1 MSYFNKIFFSLI
13 LVYLCMAKGYAQ
25 VHTLEDTL
33 SAISPEFYKA
43 LQAERSKRQKSDSLY
58 LYKFNADKLHFA
70 QSSIT
75 QLIADTTRQA
85 AMLQLQYNN
94 YKRHFK
100 LPTTAFKT
108 DAASFYT
115 EGFITIGKAKIMGKF
130 YFDKTWDDSLANNL
144 GGTLQ
149 NGEPFT
155 HFALK
160 AGKYERQ
167 NINFEAGTSYP
178 ILKKLYF
185 TSLLNYDY
193 HWSTGSVDPRP
204 DNKLFHL
211 EYTPGLS
218 YQSGHTVIGAAY
230 SLGKKDGNYDIK
242 YKNRMFSTS
251 QLYPDRRLYLNN
263 GYGYTAQYASA
274 EAYSQ
279 SKDKIDSWGINLSTK
294 LAGWH
299 IKANYSNA
307 LAARENFTLTS
318 QTSNID
324 NPIKKSI
331 HSKYELVTQKL
342 DALIYNDNIKRI
354 HQLSFNGIINEGT
367 GMLMSSPTGANY
379 LFDEHNA
386 ILQYLLS
393 FKKDNT
399 IKTELGF
406 NAGANHCIKK
416 DFLASHFY
424 ENTTANVS
432 LYAARYIHAANQQI
446 KILITPGLI
455 LPFKNDL
462 SVPPTQVN
470 VFTQNIAYPEYDFR
484 GSSFFTGRSGIVY
497 YTPRLLRIAGSS
509 FSLDLNYLQ
518 KVKNSDIDQA
528 LYQSAT
534 GNENQFSISIG
545 FKIFL

>member
-1 MSYFNKIFFSLI
+1 MLAC
-13 LVYLCMAKGYAQ
+13 LCVAKSYAQ
-25 VHTLEDTL
+25 VRTLEDTL

-43 LQAERSKRQKSDSLY
+43 LEAERSKRQKSDSLY
-58 LYKFNADKLHFA
+58 LYSFNANKLHFT
-70 QSSIT
+70 QSSIA

-85 AMLQLQYNN
+85 AMLQLQYGN
-94 YKRHFK
+94 YKRHIK

-108 DAASFYT
+108 DAISLYT
-115 EGFITIGKAKIMGKF
+115 EGFTTIGKAKIMGKF
-130 YFDKTWDDSLANNL
+130 YFDKIWEDSLANNL
-144 GGTLQ
+144 GADLQ

-167 NINFEAGTSYP
+167 NINFEAGISYP
-178 ILKKLYF
+178 LFRKLF
-185 TSLLNYDY
+185 LTSLLDYDY

-211 EYTPGLS
+211 EYSPGLS
-218 YQSGHTVIGAAY
+218 YQFRNTTIGVVY
-230 SLGKKDGNYDIK
+230 SLGKKDGAYDIK

-263 GYGYTAQYASA
+263 GYGYTAQYSNA

-307 LAARENFTLTS
+307 LFARENFNLTS

-324 NPIKKSI
+324 NPIKKSVQ
-331 HSKYELVTQKL
+331 SKYELVTQKL
-342 DALIYNDNIKRI
+342 EGLIYNDNIRRN
-354 HQLSFNGIINEGT
+354 HQISFSGIINEGT
-367 GMLMSSPTGANY
+367 GILMSSPTGANY

-386 ILQYLLS
+386 SITYLLS
-393 FKKDNT
+393 LKTKNT
-399 IKTELGF
+399 IKTELGL
-406 NAGANHCIKK
+406 NAGLNHFTKK

-424 ENTTANVS
+424 ENTTADIS
-432 LYAARYIHAANQQI
+432 LQATKYMHANNQLI
-446 KILITPGLI
+446 KISASPGLI
-455 LPFKNDL
+455 LPFRNDL
-462 SVPPTQVN
+462 SVPSTQVN

-484 GSSFFTGRSGIVY
+484 GSSFFNGKLGIVY

-509 FSLDLNYLQ
+509 LVLDLNYLQ
-518 KVKNSDIDQA
+518 KITDSDINKEV
-528 LYQSAT
+528 YQPIS
-534 GNENQFSISIG
+534 GSKNQINISLG
-545 FKIFL
+545 FQIFL

>member
-1 MSYFNKIFFSLI
+1 
-13 LVYLCMAKGYAQ
+13 MAKSYAQ

-43 LQAERSKRQKSDSLY
+43 LEAERNKRQKSDSLY
-58 LYKFNADKLHFA
+58 LYSFNANKLHFT
-70 QSSIT
+70 QSSIA

-85 AMLQLQYNN
+85 AMLQLKYSN

-100 LPTTAFKT
+100 LPVAAFKT
-108 DAASFYT
+108 DVASLYT
-115 EGFITIGKAKIMGKF
+115 EGFTTIGKAKIMGKF
-130 YFDKTWDDSLANNL
+130 YFDKVWDDSLANNL
-144 GGTLQ
+144 GGDLQ

-167 NINFEAGTSYP
+167 NINFEAGIGYFVFR
-178 ILKKLYF
+178 KLYF

-218 YQSGHTVIGAAY
+218 YQFMNTTIGAVY
-230 SLGKKDGNYDIK
+230 SLGKKNGTYDIK

-251 QLYPDRRLYLNN
+251 QLYPERRLYLNN
-263 GYGYTAQYASA
+263 GYGYIAQYSNA

-279 SKDKIDSWGINLSTK
+279 SKDKTDSWGVNLATK

-307 LAARENFTLTS
+307 LFARENFDLTS

-324 NPIKKSI
+324 NPIKKI
-331 HSKYELVTQKL
+331 VHSKYEMVTQKL
-342 DALIYNDNIKRI
+342 DALIYNDNIKRS
-354 HQLSFNGIINEGT
+354 HQVSFNGFINEGT
-367 GMLMSSPTGANY
+367 GILMSSPTGANY
-379 LFDEHNA
+379 LFDEHSA
-386 ILQYLLS
+386 FLQYLLS
-393 FKKDNT
+393 LKRHNT
-399 IKTELGF
+399 IKTELGL
-406 NAGANHCIKK
+406 NAGATHFTKK

-424 ENTTANVS
+424 ENTTADIS
-432 LYAARYIHAANQQI
+432 LQFAQYIHAKNQQI
-446 KILITPGLI
+446 KISASPGISVPLE
-455 LPFKNDL
+455 NNL
-462 SVPPTQVN
+462 SVPLTQVN
-470 VFTQNIAYPEYDFR
+470 VFTRNIVYPEYDFG
-484 GSSFFTGRSGIVY
+484 GSSFFNGKLSIVY

-509 FSLDLNYLQ
+509 LVLDLNYLQ
-518 KVKNSDIDQA
+518 KITDSDINKEV
-528 LYQSAT
+528 YQGANGSK
-534 GNENQFSISIG
+534 NQLQVSLG
-545 FKIFL
+545 FQIFL